1 MFLLNQDATPVKILL
16 VEDNE
21 ADVVL
26 TKIHLKLEQIE
37 NAVDVA
43 RDGEEALAYFQQG
56 GTPDVMLLDV
66 NLPKLDGYEVL
77 ERLEE
82 NPQFQTTQVIV
93 LTTSDTNR
101 DIAEKHANR
110 VTAYMTKPLDVTAFR
125 SALL

>member
-93 LTTSDTNR
+93 LTTSDINR
-101 DIAEKHANR
+101 DIAEKLANR
-110 VTAYMTKPLDVTAFR
+110 VSAYMTKPLDATAFR
-125 SALL
+125 SVLL